1 MQVLQG
7 EGATGSRASNA
18 FDEQKEALMSSLF
31 QLMLVNKGAKRQDRE
46 HSRGGEGDQPLRD
59 SQEEVN
65 AARELGFLPL
75 CAPVEALQ
83 MSAESQPPA
92 PQRVLD
98 WRKHGLV
105 AFAMQA
111 MSRALVYL
119 PARIAR
125 ALLAAMSVD
134 VQMSLMA
141 KMPGLDLVFLSMK
154 ILAEGHQWWP
164 GSVPAARMLYL
175 SPLDEAFCKWLARSH

>member
-31 QLMLVNKGAKRQDRE
+31 QLMLVNTGAKKQE
-46 HSRGGEGDQPLRD
+46 GKHSGAGEGDQPLRD

-75 CAPVEALQ
+75 CATVEALQ
-83 MSAESQPPA
+83 MSAEGQPPA
-92 PQRVLD
+92 PQRALD

-111 MSRALVYL
+111 MSKALVYL
-119 PARIAR
+119 PARIAG

-141 KMPGLDLVFLSMK
+141 KMPGLDLIFLSMK
-154 ILAEGHQWWP
+154 RLAEGHQWRA
-164 GSVPAARMLYL
+164 GGTPAARMLYL
-175 SPLDEAFCKWLARSH
+175 SPLDEAFCKWLSRSH

>member
-1 MQVLQG
+1 
-7 EGATGSRASNA
+7 
-18 FDEQKEALMSSLF
+18 
-31 QLMLVNKGAKRQDRE
+31 
-46 HSRGGEGDQPLRD
+46 
-59 SQEEVN
+59 
-65 AARELGFLPL
+65 
-75 CAPVEALQ
+75 
-83 MSAESQPPA
+83 MSAEGQPPA
-92 PQRVLD
+92 PQRALD

-119 PARIAR
+119 PARIAG

-154 ILAEGHQWWP
+154 RYWLRDINGGP
-164 GSVPAARMLYL
+164 GGAPAARMLYL